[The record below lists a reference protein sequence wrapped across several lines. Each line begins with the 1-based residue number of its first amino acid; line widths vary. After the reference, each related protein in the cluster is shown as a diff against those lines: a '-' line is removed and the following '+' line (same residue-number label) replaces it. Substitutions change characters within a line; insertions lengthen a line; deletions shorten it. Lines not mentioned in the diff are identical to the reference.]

1 MRDGAIR
8 IMDSNLSS
16 DYICISDYL
25 MDPGSDLEEWEVLFK
40 MAAKGFAEMVHED
53 GEVSLWSTQKQI
65 DDFMIQDIDDFIGY
79 EG

>member
-1 MRDGAIR
+1 
-8 IMDSNLSS
+8 
-16 DYICISDYL
+16 

-40 MAAKGFAEMVHED
+40 MAAKGFAEMVLED

-79 EG
+79 AG

>member
-1 MRDGAIR
+1 
-8 IMDSNLSS
+8 MDNRLSD

-40 MAAKGFAEMVHED
+40 MATKGFAEIIYDDED
-53 GEVSLWSTQKQI
+53 GEVSIWATQKQI
-65 DDFMIQDIDDFIGY
+65 DTFMIQDIDDFIGY